1 MRLTEIPDPWDA
13 FAAWYGEGERHEPD
27 VPNAMQVATVD
38 ADGKPS
44 VRTVLLKGYD
54 RDGLVF
60 YTNLNSR
67 KSSAIRA
74 NPNVALTMH
83 HKSLERQIH
92 VEGVAQ
98 PVTDEEADAY
108 FASRPRGSQLG
119 AWASAQGAPMG
130 DRSLLD
136 AALAEVA
143 ARYEGRDVP
152 RPSHWS
158 GWRVVPSVF
167 EFWQG
172 RADRLHDRVCYLRE
186 AKAWRQVLLQP

>member
-1 MRLTEIPDPWDA
+1 MRLSETSDPWDA

-38 ADGKPS
+38 PDGRPS

-67 KSSAIRA
+67 KS
-74 NPNVALTMH
+74 VALRGNPRVAMTMH

-92 VEGVAQ
+92 IEGTASLVS
-98 PVTDEEADAY
+98 DEEADAY
-108 FASRPRGSQLG
+108 FATRPRGSQLG
-119 AWASAQGAPMG
+119 AWASAQGTPMAKRA
-130 DRSLLD
+130 DLE
-136 AALAEVA
+136 AALTEIA
-143 ARYEGRDVP
+143 ARYDGAPVP
-152 RPSHWS
+152 RPAHWS
-158 GWRVVPSVF
+158 GWRVVPEVF

-172 RADRLHDRVCYLRE
+172 RTDRLHDRVVYVRDGVGWQRL
-186 AKAWRQVLLQP
+186 LLQP